1 VLCAVLER
9 RHAPELAPDRT
20 LMSAVFGI
28 VLPLLSYGL
37 LERVTQRQRLDDSV
51 QEVARHGG
59 NRRAAVFGV
68 LAGSAVITAGIGAA
82 LACVGVVSSRGAY
95 DPALWSDLEN
105 SAWIGFLGGACYA
118 AWFCAASLIG
128 RRGGG
133 RLGALLFDW
142 VLGSGVTTLAVLSPR
157 GHLRNLLGGDPV
169 LGMEQWAATL
179 ALFALLGVYWASAL
193 ARVPR

>member
-1 VLCAVLER
+1 MTAFLAGLGVTGRRLRVIPSGFALAAAFFFVVLCAVLER

-105 SAWIGFLGGACYA
+105 SAWIG
-118 AWFCAASLIG
+118 
-128 RRGGG
+128 
-133 RLGALLFDW
+133 
-142 VLGSGVTTLAVLSPR
+142 
-157 GHLRNLLGGDPV
+157 
-169 LGMEQWAATL
+169 
-179 ALFALLGVYWASAL
+179 
-193 ARVPR
+193 